1 MYHVIYGAD
10 STDNGVCQNTCIT
23 FR

>member
-10 STDNGVCQNTCIT
+10 STDKGVCQNTCIT